1 MFRKYLES
9 IAGVDIYPIIS
20 LLIFFI
26 FFALLIT
33 WVMRTR
39 KEYVEELSNLP
50 FETESKNE

>member
-33 WVMRTR
+33 YVVKTS
-39 KEYVEELSNLP
+39 KEHIEELSHLP
-50 FETESKNE
+50 LETDSNNE